1 MDKQKWAEQNLKGLT
16 LTQLK
21 ERYGRLERFRWFNIL
36 VAWGKVNCDRGISKE
51 TRANL
56 NDKGL
61 SGELSVS
68 KEIDQPRAKQEV
80 SQNIGV
86 DPDGWISGRQIEQ
99 EFESPNA
106 LEEVEKDIKGRED
119 SLRVKLNN
127 LIKNAGGKMIGI
139 EEINK
144 LCDEWGYKHSN
155 AERRLRASESPQVEA
170 VMGPKKTGGEAIIG
184 YKWVTLL

>member
-16 LTQLK
+16 LTQLREK
-21 ERYGRLERFRWFNIL
+21 YGKLERPRWFNII
-36 VAWGKVNCDRGISKE
+36 VAWGKVNALQGPRNEDLEIKAYL
-51 TRANL
+51 ANEKL
-56 NDKGL
+56 KNAQWANSD
-61 SGELSVS
+61 
-68 KEIDQPRAKQEV
+68 EIRPIEPEV
-80 SQNIGV
+80 
-86 DPDGWISGRQIEQ
+86 
-99 EFESPNA
+99 NA
-106 LEEVEKDIKGRED
+106 LDLIEKDIKGRED

-127 LIKNAGGKMIGI
+127 LIKNAGGKMISI

-184 YKWVTLL
+184 YKWICG